1 MRTKSKLVLR
11 IFIAIVVLAALAYGL
26 GWSKL
31 ISVKSISMS
40 GTELTSVV
48 EAQLDSGESKLVVG
62 TPLARINLRT
72 EENLITNLEWVASA
86 KISRNWLSGALDVQ
100 ITERIPVA
108 VFSISATETQTS
120 SPRYLASDG
129 VEFSS
134 PKRFEDLARISLG
147 NKSLNQRRQVA
158 TFVANLSS
166 DLVQNLTGLQITK
179 SGAILMNSNLRES
192 GLTVNWGAGNS
203 PTDVKVK
210 SRVLVGLL
218 GLPENKKIS
227 QIDLTSAQFPIVK

>member
-1 MRTKSKLVLR
+1 
-11 IFIAIVVLAALAYGL
+11 
-26 GWSKL
+26 
-31 ISVKSISMS
+31 MS

-210 SRVLVGLL
+210 CRVLVGLL

>member
-108 VFSISATETQTS
+108 VFSMSATETQTS

>member
-210 SRVLVGLL
+210 CRVLVGLL